1 MQVKKIVA
9 DENIDFFIIK
19 HLRHQGYNVLS
30 ILEKYGGISDED
42 VIKIT
47 QEQDAIL
54 LTEDSDFGEWVFAH
68 KIENISVIYLRY
80 PYYERESITKKLL
93 VLLGDDQYTFD
104 KHFFVL
110 TPKKLRIRTIG

>member
-19 HLRHQGYNVLS
+19 KLRNNGFDILS
-30 ILEKYGGISDED
+30 IMEEYSGITDEE
-42 VIKIT
+42 VIRIT
-47 QEQDAIL
+47 QERNAIL
-54 LTEDSDFGEWVFAH
+54 LTEDADFGEWVFAH

-80 PYYERESITKKLL
+80 PYNERESIAEKLL
-93 VLLGDDQYTFD
+93 TLIQNDRYIFE

-110 TPKKLRIRTIG
+110 TPKKLRIRTTG